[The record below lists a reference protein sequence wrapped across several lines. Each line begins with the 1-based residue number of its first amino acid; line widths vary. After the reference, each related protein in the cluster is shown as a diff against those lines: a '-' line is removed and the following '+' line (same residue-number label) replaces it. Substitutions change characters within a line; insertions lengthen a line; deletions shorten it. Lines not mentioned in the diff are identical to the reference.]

1 LSKSYILSLQNLLGV
16 YLHRCFFSTNSS
28 IGVNW

>member
-1 LSKSYILSLQNLLGV
+1 LSESYISSLQNLLGV
-16 YLHRCFFSTNSS
+16 YLHRCFLSNSS